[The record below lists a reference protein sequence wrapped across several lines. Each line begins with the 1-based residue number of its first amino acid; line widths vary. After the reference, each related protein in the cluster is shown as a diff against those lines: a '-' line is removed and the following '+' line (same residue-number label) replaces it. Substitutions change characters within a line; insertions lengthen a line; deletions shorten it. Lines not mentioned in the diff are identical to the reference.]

1 MDEKALQGFL
11 RSAASAYA
19 PKYTRFL
26 DPAEAAELKRAAKAL
41 SLEAFFWG
49 GYPDAERCLAA
60 VGGESE
66 PEKDQFP
73 LTLLESPYNSRFSS
87 ITHRDV
93 LGAYMALGLTRDCI
107 GDIIIRNEAIY
118 LCALETMADF
128 ICESLHSAGRVSLS
142 FRKIRDL
149 SRIPPPEGSYFRGT
163 VSSLRLDAVLAEG
176 FRISRTEAAELIR
189 SGRVKLNYLPIVR
202 TDAPVSEGAML
213 SLAGH
218 GRVSLRS
225 IDGLTK
231 KQRIGITFFRYQ

>member
-1 MDEKALQGFL
+1 MDEKSLLGFL
-11 RSAASAYA
+11 RSAASAYVSRF
-19 PKYTRFL
+19 TRFL
-26 DPAEAAELKRAAKAL
+26 DPAEVGELKQAARAYKL
-41 SLEAFFWG
+41 SVTIWG

-60 VGGESE
+60 VGGDSAPK
-66 PEKDQFP
+66 PEDFP
-73 LTLLESPYNSRFSS
+73 LTVLESTYNSRFAS

-107 GDIIIRNEAIY
+107 GDIIIKNGVIY
-118 LCALETMADF
+118 LFTVDTMSDF
-128 ICESLHSAGRVSLS
+128 ISESLTSAGRVSLS
-142 FRKIRDL
+142 FHRVRDM
-149 SRIPPPEGSYFRGT
+149 SRIPPPEGIYFRGT

-189 SGRVKLNYLPIVR
+189 AGRVKLNYLPVLR

-213 SLAGH
+213 SLSGH

-231 KQRIGITFFRYQ
+231 KQRIGITFFRFQ

>member
-142 FRKIRDL
+142 FRKIREL
-149 SRIPPPEGSYFRGT
+149 SRIPPPEGSYFRG
-163 VSSLRLDAVLAEG
+163 
-176 FRISRTEAAELIR
+176 TEAAELIR